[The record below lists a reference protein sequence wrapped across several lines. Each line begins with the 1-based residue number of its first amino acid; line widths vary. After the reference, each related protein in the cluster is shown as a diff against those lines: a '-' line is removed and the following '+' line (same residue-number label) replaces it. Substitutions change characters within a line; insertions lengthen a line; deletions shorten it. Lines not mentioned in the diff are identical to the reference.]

1 MRADRL
7 ISLIMLLET
16 KGALTAKELAEELEV
31 SQRTIYRDIDAL
43 CTAGIPVYG
52 EAGPEGGY
60 RLAEGYK
67 SNLNKLNK
75 EEAML
80 LLSLNMT
87 EQLKE
92 LEIGSKLDSALLKI
106 RSSCKTPSDNEEITS
121 RLYIDST
128 SWNKKGKHVSYL
140 NTIYNAIS
148 SNKKLSITY
157 YSYNSPGNEFSKIVD
172 PYGLVAKER
181 VWYLVYSVQ
190 EKVRVINIAN
200 IISVDEAAEFFIYPR
215 EFRLKNFWHQ
225 WCQEI
230 GEQYSSFN
238 VRVRVPK
245 VLSPSIDMYIKEGNV
260 PFSPIP
266 NKYSG
271 QEWSEIELTFHSF
284 EDARN
289 KLLVFGSAVK
299 VIEPIS
305 LVYSIKDYAEQV
317 LNLYK

>member
-31 SQRTIYRDIDAL
+31 SQRTIYRDIEAL

-52 EAGPEGGY
+52 ETGPEGGY

-106 RSSCKTPSDNEEITS
+106 RSSYKTPSDNEEFTS
-121 RLYIDST
+121 KLYIDS
-128 SWNKKGKHVSYL
+128 SNWNKKSKDTSYL
-140 NTIYNAIS
+140 NVIYNAIS
-148 SNKKLSITY
+148 SNKKLSINY
-157 YSYNSPGNEFSKIVD
+157 YSYNSPGNEFNKIID
-172 PYGLVAKER
+172 PYGLVSKER

-190 EKVRVINIAN
+190 EKVRVINIVN
-200 IISVDEAAEFFIYPR
+200 IIRVDETAEFFIYPR
-215 EFRLKNFWHQ
+215 EFNLKSFWNE
-225 WCQEI
+225 WCQKI
-230 GEQYSSFN
+230 GEQYSSFK
-238 VRVRVPK
+238 VRVKVPK
-245 VLSPSIDMYIKEGNV
+245 LLAPSIVAYVEEGRV

-266 NKYSG
+266 PKYNE
-271 QEWSEIELTFHSF
+271 QEWMEKELTFYSF

-289 KLLVFGSAVK
+289 KLLIFGSAVK

-305 LVYSIKDYAEQV
+305 LKYNIKDYAEQV

>member
-16 KGALTAKELAEELEV
+16 KGALTAKELAEKLEV
-31 SQRTIYRDIDAL
+31 SQRTIYRDIEAL

-75 EEAML
+75 EEAMI

-92 LEIGSKLDSALLKI
+92 LELGSKLDSALLKI
-106 RSSCKTPSDNEEITS
+106 RSSYKTPLDKEEITS
-121 RLYIDST
+121 RLYIDSS
-128 SWNKKGKHVSYL
+128 SWNKKSMHVSYL
-140 NTIYNAIS
+140 NVIYNAIS
-148 SNKKLSITY
+148 NNKKLSITY
-157 YSYNSPGNEFSKIVD
+157 YSNNSPGNEFNKIIK

-181 VWYLVYSVQ
+181 VWYLVYSTQ
-190 EKVRVINIAN
+190 GKVWVINIAN
-200 IISVDEAAEFFIYPR
+200 IIRVEETAEVFIYPKG
-215 EFRLKNFWHQ
+215 FNLKVFWQ
-225 WCQEI
+225 AWCQEV

-238 VRVRVPK
+238 VRVKVPK
-245 VLSPSIDMYIKEGNV
+245 SLAPSIAAYVEEGRI

-266 NKYSG
+266 PKYNE
-271 QEWSEIELTFHSF
+271 QEWIEKELTFYSF

-289 KLLVFGSAVK
+289 KLLIFGSAVK
-299 VIEPIS
+299 VLEPMA
-305 LVYSIKDYAEQV
+305 LVYNIKDYAEQV